1 MRQGIAY
8 LRYQW
13 RRIPTRTR
21 MGAVIA
27 VMAVAGLAWQHQG
40 NPTDT
45 STVPAAQQHAT
56 PAGSALTERPTLSTT
71 PSESP
76 APVDVSSAAARSA
89 AERFAANFASP
100 NGDRD
105 GWLARLSTDVSPEL
119 LGQYESTDIATVPQT
134 AVSQVTGPMGADPAV
149 ATFQIDYADGSRLE
163 ATLELGE
170 AGWKVSSVIPVEH
183 SAPPAPAPT
192 PDTPPSGVIPLTS
205 IDIWPPI
212 GVLP

>member
-1 MRQGIAY
+1 MRQRIAY

-13 RRIPTRTR
+13 RRIPARTR
-21 MGAVIA
+21 MGAIIA
-27 VMAVAGLAWQHQG
+27 VMAVAGLAWQHH
-40 NPTDT
+40 NDVTET
-45 STVPAAQQHAT
+45 SAAPSAQQHAASTAPT
-56 PAGSALTERPTLSTT
+56 PTERPALSDTPMPSDSPTT
-71 PSESP
+71 
-76 APVDVSSAAARSA
+76 PVDVSSAAARTA
-89 AERFAANFASP
+89 AERFAANFATP

-119 LGQYESTDIATVPQT
+119 LGQYQSTDIATVPQT

-170 AGWKVSSVIPVEH
+170 TGWKVSSVIPVEH

-192 PDTPPSGVIPLTS
+192 PDTPPSGVIPLVANT
-205 IDIWPPI
+205 P
-212 GVLP
+212 

>member
-1 MRQGIAY
+1 MRQRIAY

-13 RRIPTRTR
+13 RRIPARTR

-27 VMAVAGLAWQHQG
+27 VMAVAGLAWQHH
-40 NPTDT
+40 TDVT
-45 STVPAAQQHAT
+45 ETNAAPAAQQHAAST
-56 PAGSALTERPTLSTT
+56 APAPIERPALSDT
-71 PSESP
+71 PMPSDSP
-76 APVDVSSAAARSA
+76 TPVDVSSAAARTA
-89 AERFAANFASP
+89 AERFAANFATP

-119 LGQYESTDIATVPQT
+119 LGQYQSTDIATVPQT
-134 AVSQVTGPMGADPAV
+134 AVSQVTGPLGADPSV

-170 AGWKVSSVIPVEH
+170 TGWKVSSVIPVEH

-192 PDTPPSGVIPLTS
+192 PDTPPSGVIPLVANT
-205 IDIWPPI
+205 P
-212 GVLP
+212 